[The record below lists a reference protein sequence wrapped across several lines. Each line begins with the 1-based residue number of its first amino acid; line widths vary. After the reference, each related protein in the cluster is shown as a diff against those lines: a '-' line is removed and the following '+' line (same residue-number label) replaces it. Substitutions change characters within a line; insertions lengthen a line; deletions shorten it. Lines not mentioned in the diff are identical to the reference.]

1 MNVLTVTDLHVY
13 RENIKIIENL
23 SFQLNDRECLFLL
36 GDIGKGKSTLLYTLL
51 GFIPYQQGEIQW
63 FNQPYRKEKDFV
75 PLRGS
80 VVGICFQNAS
90 EQLFGPTVLD
100 DIAFGALNQG
110 KTKEEAYQIALSQL
124 ERLDIV
130 RLKDRPV
137 NKLSGGEQNF
147 TALAGVLAMQPKV
160 LLLDEPTTGLDK
172 KNRQKLTSL
181 LNDLKL
187 PMIIAS
193 HEEGFVNNLAD
204 RRIYVSVN

>member
-1 MNVLTVTDLHVY
+1 MNILNVTDLHIH
-13 RENIKIIENL
+13 REKVKIIENL
-23 SFQLNDRECLFLL
+23 SFQLNDSECLFLL

-63 FNQPYRKEKDFV
+63 FNQTYYKEKDFV

-90 EQLFGPTVLD
+90 DQLFGPTVLD
-100 DIAFGALNQG
+100 DVAFGVLNQG

-124 ERLDIV
+124 ERLEIL
-130 RLKDRPV
+130 RLKNRPV

-172 KNRQKLTSL
+172 KNKQKLISL
-181 LNDLKL
+181 LTDLKL

-193 HEEGFVNNLAD
+193 HEEDFVNTLAD
-204 RRIYVSVN
+204 NCIQVSR